1 MTTAPCWAR
10 VTGPLAPYA
19 QGFRA
24 ELERQGY
31 TPLSAAV
38 QVRLMAHL
46 DRWLSREGLD
56 IAGLT
61 PARVEAYFAER
72 RAGGYV
78 GERTVRAL
86 RPLVGYL
93 QRLDVLPVFPAPA
106 PATPVNRLLA
116 RYRHYLIVDRGLSE
130 NTVDLNLRLVGPF
143 LRERADA
150 RAGRLDLRALTAA
163 EVNAFVVTT
172 SRRRSGSVKRTVTA
186 LRSLLVFLH
195 TAGLLDRPLAAAVL
209 SPPGWTQTGLPKALS
224 DDQVAAL
231 LACCDR
237 STSTGRRDFAILTL
251 LVRLGLRVGE
261 VAALTLEDMDWRR
274 GELTVHGKGNRRDRL
289 PLPAD
294 VGEPI
299 VDYLRHGRPAVA
311 LDRAVFLR
319 VQAPYRGLTSVGV
332 STLVEV
338 AGRRAGLGTIG
349 AHRLRHSAATA
360 MLRRGGSLAEIG
372 QTLRHIRP
380 ATTAIYAKVDERAL
394 RTLARPWPVDTPG
407 GAS

>member
-10 VTGPLAPYA
+10 VSGPLAPYA

-38 QVRLMAHL
+38 QIRLMSHL

-93 QRLDVLPVFPAPA
+93 QRLEVLPVFPAPA
-106 PATPVNRLLA
+106 PATPVDQLLA
-116 RYRHYLIVDRGLSE
+116 RYRHYLIVERGLSE

-143 LRERADA
+143 LRERADG
-150 RAGRLDLRALTAA
+150 RAGRLDLGVLTAA
-163 EVNAFVVTT
+163 EVNAFVVTA
-172 SRRRSGSVKRTVTA
+172 SRYRPCSVKRTVSA

-195 TAGLLDRPLAAAVL
+195 VAGLLDRPLAAAVL

-231 LACCDR
+231 LTSCDR
-237 STSTGRRDFAILTL
+237 AAPPGRRDFVILTL
-251 LVRLGLRVGE
+251 LARLGLRVGE
-261 VAALTLEDMDWRR
+261 VAALTLEDIDWRR

-319 VQAPYRGLTSVGV
+319 MQAPYRGLTSVGV

-349 AHRLRHSAATA
+349 AHRLRHFAATA
-360 MLRRGGSLAEIG
+360 MLRRGGSLTEIG

-394 RTLARPWPVDTPG
+394 RTLAKPWPIDTRG